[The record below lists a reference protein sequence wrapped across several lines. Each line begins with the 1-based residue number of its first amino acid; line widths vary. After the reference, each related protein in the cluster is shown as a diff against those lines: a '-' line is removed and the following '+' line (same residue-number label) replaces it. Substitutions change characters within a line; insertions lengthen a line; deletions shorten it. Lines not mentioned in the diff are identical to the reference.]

1 MLIGNVYLDI
11 KVKDAQNREQY
22 LTYDNMQELILVET
36 AGTSLP
42 YICFSFW
49 SLNKDLIEL
58 FIENNEVE
66 VSIGNSVQ
74 DANTFKMNLLSTPK
88 NNDASDSTAT
98 IAVNGFLGDKS
109 YMVDRGKCKAYIGNS
124 LMVAQQILK
133 NYNNL
138 NNIIDTDIDRVNEN
152 QVTWRQLYE
161 TSAAFM
167 VRTLLHMNIQ
177 PSFPLFSFD
186 KFGNFHIKDFQKAIK
201 NEPVARFT
209 PVPTKKGDIQYI
221 NNFNLESYKAT
232 YNLYSG
238 YNKVT
243 EIYGAETGMPG
254 YVLAENTPIL
264 ASTKE
269 SEKADP
275 GNRISLNRIQSA
287 NVHNTYMDAY
297 NYNTNKL
304 VALSSMQ
311 GVLLINGYYPH
322 LKPTDIVYVET
333 PKENGQVSSLEG
345 LYIIDTIMLS
355 PNFRNGTVLTYVY
368 VTRDNN
374 NNIEN
379 FITPRPQGLKIKSK
393 QMKDVLNAVS
403 KARSALALCS
413 QIMDGTFVSTMQSF
427 LTASKTN
434 LLRMFS
440 VRGVTI
446 DLNSQARM
454 LQSFLCVGNTL
465 MNAFVNMVFPEAI
478 AYELKDILINKPTAR
493 GIVGDYIYDYV
504 PVELQN
510 IVSSLVDSIFTVN
523 DSLNSIAGN
532 NGITAR
538 EILEVTATMAT
549 VVNSDEVEESRVDNI
564 IQDFENNTT
573 GLDIPFPL
581 INLTE
586 SQKLMADSDLR
597 NYLAT
602 ETTDNLVDLGYM
614 DNLSEEELLEFKDI
628 LLGKTPINYSIISKI
643 NASAGNTLNYRFWGT
658 YGATNEP
665 LYAWGYKGALVYTK
679 TLDLNRYTRFYNSDY
694 TPYQGNDFTIIK
706 NNSDKYE
713 IYYVVSDGVFNK
725 ATRSLAYDVTTDA
738 LSQLTSYYIGKGYKD
753 RYRTLPCTKLI
764 NASKNARLYFAC
776 PTSEDEVKFYINSK
790 RVELDSFPIYLGYTD
805 VYGNPIL
812 YNVYFTTTGYN
823 SNSTL
828 LEVRQG

>member
-11 KVKDAQNREQY
+11 KVKDAQNRVQY

-42 YICFSFW
+42 YVCFSFW
-49 SLNKDLIEL
+49 SLDKDLIEL

-66 VSIGNSVQ
+66 ISIGNSVQ

-98 IAVNGFLGDKS
+98 IAVNGFLGDKG

-124 LMVAQQILK
+124 LMVAKQILK
-133 NYNNL
+133 NYENL
-138 NNIIDTDIDRVNEN
+138 NNIIDTDIERVNEN

-161 TSAAFM
+161 TSAGFM

-186 KFGNFHIKDFQKAIK
+186 KFGNFHIRDFQKAIK

-209 PVPTKKGDIQYI
+209 PIPTKKGDIQYI

-243 EIYGAETGMPG
+243 EIYGAEAGLPG

-269 SEKADP
+269 AEKADP
-275 GNRISLNRIQSA
+275 GNRISLNKIQSA

-304 VALSSMQ
+304 IALSSLQ
-311 GVLLINGYYPH
+311 GVLLINGYYPN

-379 FITPRPQGLKIKSK
+379 FVTPRPQGLKIKSK
-393 QMKDVLNAVS
+393 QMKDVLDAVS
-403 KARSALALCS
+403 RARSALALCS

-465 MNAFVNMVFPEAI
+465 MNAFVNMVFPEAV
-478 AYELKDILINKPTAR
+478 AYELKDILIDKPSAR

-504 PVELQN
+504 PVELQS
-510 IVSSLVDSIFTVN
+510 IVSALVDSIFTVN

-538 EILEVTATMAT
+538 EVLEVTATMAT
-549 VVNSDEVEESRVDNI
+549 LTSNEEMEESRVDNI

-581 INLTE
+581 ITLTE

-614 DNLSEEELLEFKDI
+614 DNLSEEEISEFKDI
-628 LLGKTPINYSIISKI
+628 LLGKIPINYSIKSLKHLFQI
-643 NASAGNTLNYRFWGT
+643 
-658 YGATNEP
+658 
-665 LYAWGYKGALVYTK
+665 
-679 TLDLNRYTRFYNSDY
+679 
-694 TPYQGNDFTIIK
+694 IIK
-706 NNSDKYE
+706 GEN
-713 IYYVVSDGVFNK
+713 I
-725 ATRSLAYDVTTDA
+725 
-738 LSQLTSYYIGKGYKD
+738 Q
-753 RYRTLPCTKLI
+753 
-764 NASKNARLYFAC
+764 
-776 PTSEDEVKFYINSK
+776 
-790 RVELDSFPIYLGYTD
+790 
-805 VYGNPIL
+805 
-812 YNVYFTTTGYN
+812 
-823 SNSTL
+823 ST
-828 LEVRQG
+828 